1 MTLNRDNLND
11 AIDFD
16 SPFRI
21 TETGELEPVYVYAPR
36 VEHDETDEY
45 TIDGIPRKSQSTWE
59 AFSTGYSG
67 QDRYRGPVMHA
78 SEYIG
83 NRLADDILN
92 TPGVY
97 LVTAVEA
104 PCYDTDTPCF
114 PDEPNYCQ
122 ENGCDAEPAG
132 WIVLNHARPWEV
144 R

>member
-11 AIDFD
+11 AIEFD

-21 TETGELEPVYVYAPR
+21 TETGEMESVYVYTPY

-45 TIDGIPRKSQSTWE
+45 TIDGIPRKSQSVWE

-67 QDRYRGPVMHA
+67 QYGYRGPVMHA
-78 SEYIG
+78 SESIG
-83 NRLADDILN
+83 GALAADILS

-97 LVTAVEA
+97 LVTAVETDCEGA
-104 PCYDTDTPCF
+104 EAFCAYD
-114 PDEPNYCQ
+114 
-122 ENGCDAEPAG
+122 NGCDCEPAG
-132 WIVLNHARPWEV
+132 WIVLSHARPWEV